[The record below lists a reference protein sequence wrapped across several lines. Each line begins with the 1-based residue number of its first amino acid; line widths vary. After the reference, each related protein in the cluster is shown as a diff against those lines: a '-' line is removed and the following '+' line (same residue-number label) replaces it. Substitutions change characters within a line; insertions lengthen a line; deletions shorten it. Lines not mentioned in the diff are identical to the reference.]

1 MEIERQKLDMSKLES
16 YVRLYDNVFKEETLD
31 VFLKICNSNHFHYE
45 GAKVLTPNGGQS
57 LDTDIRNVKS
67 MGLSNLYS
75 KSLTTAHWASLLLNK
90 FTSGIKT
97 YITDLNMDNF
107 GCRINDIQV
116 LKYVPGGH
124 YKFHID
130 DNTNIHRVLSLIYFV
145 NDDYEGGDLVFKLIG
160 TEEVLKVEKKKN
172 RLIIWPSNFM
182 YPHSVTPVLK
192 GIRYSVV
199 AWAS

>member
-16 YVRLYDNVFKEETLD
+16 YVRLYDNIFKEETLD

-45 GAKVLTPNGGQS
+45 GAKVLTSNGGQS
-57 LDTDIRNVKS
+57 LDTNIRNVKS

-97 YITDLNMDNF
+97 YITDLNMDDF

-130 DNTNIHRVLSLIYFV
+130 DNTNIHRVLSLIC
-145 NDDYEGGDLVFKLIG
+145 

>member
-1 MEIERQKLDMSKLES
+1 
-16 YVRLYDNVFKEETLD
+16 
-31 VFLKICNSNHFHYE
+31 
-45 GAKVLTPNGGQS
+45 
-57 LDTDIRNVKS
+57 
-67 MGLSNLYS
+67 
-75 KSLTTAHWASLLLNK
+75 
-90 FTSGIKT
+90 
-97 YITDLNMDNF
+97 MDNF